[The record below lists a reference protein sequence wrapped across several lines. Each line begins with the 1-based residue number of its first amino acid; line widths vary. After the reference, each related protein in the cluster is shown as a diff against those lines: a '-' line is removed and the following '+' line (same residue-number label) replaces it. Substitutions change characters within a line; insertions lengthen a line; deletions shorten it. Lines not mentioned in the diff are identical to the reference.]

1 MTRDEDKIK
10 NYELAALLDKPQET
24 LCDALGNEVIL
35 HQKYEEDISHK
46 HLLLSIHATAYRSAK
61 QLLEKITIHSIINLC
76 KSECERVIRRG
87 RGFNR

>member
-35 HQKYEEDISHK
+35 HQKVWGRHFTETFTFKY
-46 HLLLSIHATAYRSAK
+46 
-61 QLLEKITIHSIINLC
+61 LC
-76 KSECERVIRRG
+76 CCPT
-87 RGFNR
+87 